1 METRGTWGGESGG
14 YLNNSGAPM
23 VVWTKVVAR
32 ETIRDS
38 ETCQSTWFS
47 DLIVTDGPAEVK
59 RFIVAMEATWAFNY

>member
-1 METRGTWGGESGG
+1 
-14 YLNNSGAPM
+14 M

-59 RFIVAMEATWAFNY
+59 RFLVAMEATWAFNY